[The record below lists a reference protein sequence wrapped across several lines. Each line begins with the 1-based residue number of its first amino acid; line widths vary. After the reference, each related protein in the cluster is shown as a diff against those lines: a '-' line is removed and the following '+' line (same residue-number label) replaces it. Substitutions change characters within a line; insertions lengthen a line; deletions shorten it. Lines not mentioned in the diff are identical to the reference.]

1 MVEFALTMLI
11 FLFLAVGSFEI
22 ARGIWTY
29 STVSHA
35 AKQGVRYAMIHGADN
50 TGVDS
55 NGNPLSQQDVEDE
68 VENIVKANSPGLASG
83 DLTVVTTWTPSNVP
97 GSSVKVRVEYPFQT
111 LFGNLSPQAIGLSF
125 KTEYQMIVTN

>member
-1 MVEFALTMLI
+1 MVEFALTILL
-11 FLFLAVGSFEI
+11 FLFLAVSAFEI
-22 ARGIWTY
+22 SRGIWTY

-55 NGNPLSQQDVEDE
+55 NGNPLSQQDVESE
-68 VENIVKANSPGLASG
+68 VESIVKSNSPGLAPS
-83 DLTVVTTWTPSNVP
+83 DLTVLTTWTPSNAP

-111 LFGNLSPQAIGLSF
+111 FFGNLSPKALGLSI
-125 KTEYQMIVTN
+125 KTEYKMIVTN